1 MKTKVICI
9 GGPTG
14 VGKTALA
21 IELANKFNGEII
33 SCDSIAIY
41 KELDIGSA
49 KPTREEQQLAKHYM
63 IDIIEPYKEFSV
75 AEYCGLAEKYIK
87 DIASRGKL
95 PIIVGGTGLYMKCLL
110 FDMSLGGSEKSNN
123 IREKFKK
130 FIAENGNEKLFQYL
144 EQIDPQSAKEIH
156 PNDTKKVIRAIEIF
170 EATGKPKSTY
180 KTETES
186 KYDYFLIYLNTDR
199 KVLYQRIDKRV
210 DKMFELGLEDEVKN
224 LVKNRNLTRENQSMQ
239 AIGYKE
245 FFDYFDGKID
255 HTQLVELIKQNS
267 RHYAKRQLT
276 WFKKMPNAQ
285 QFDYENKDTIIDK
298 VKMFLEGDSLWKKL
312 LLQ

>member
-110 FDMSLGGSEKSNN
+110 FDMSLGGSEKLNN
-123 IREKFKK
+123 IREKYKK

-186 KYDYFLIYLNTDR
+186 KYDYYLIYLNTDR

-298 VKMFLEGDSLWKKL
+298 VKMFLEGDNLWKKL